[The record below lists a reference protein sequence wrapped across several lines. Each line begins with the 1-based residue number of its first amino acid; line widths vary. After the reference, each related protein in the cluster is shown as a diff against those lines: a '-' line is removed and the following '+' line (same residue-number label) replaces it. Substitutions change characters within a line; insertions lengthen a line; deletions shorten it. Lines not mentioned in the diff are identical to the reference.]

1 MSFLRQMIL
10 LAGATGASAAALM
23 AVTPG
28 VCECAW
34 QAVANAVTFGWHQ
47 RIEQRLKQRHRRRLC
62 EHRHAVAV
70 EDLNGDGQL
79 PAALSAPTYSRL
91 FLDPDLISDTRR
103 KR

>member
-1 MSFLRQMIL
+1 
-10 LAGATGASAAALM
+10 M

-47 RIEQRLKQRHRRRLC
+47 RIEQRLNQRHRRRLC
-62 EHRHAVAV
+62 EHRNAVAV
-70 EDLNGDGQL
+70 EDLNGERVAVLCLDCDGQL